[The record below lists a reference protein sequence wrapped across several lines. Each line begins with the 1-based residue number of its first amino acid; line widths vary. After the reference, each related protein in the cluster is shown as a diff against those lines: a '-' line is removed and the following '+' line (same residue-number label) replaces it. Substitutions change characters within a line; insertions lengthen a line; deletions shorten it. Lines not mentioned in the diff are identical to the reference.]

1 MKAAMTAIIDDSPE
15 GRIQRLRG
23 ALREIASYQCSWKS
37 CHSTAQ
43 QALANDDYS
52 QERLAETA
60 RLLEGT
66 QVPPEA

>member
-1 MKAAMTAIIDDSPE
+1 MTSFTDDRPE

-23 ALREIASYQCSWKS
+23 ALREIASYKCTWKG
-37 CHSTAQ
+37 CHSIAR

-52 QERLAETA
+52 KERLAQSA
-60 RLLEGT
+60 RLLARRLENT